1 MRIDPKGTIAGYPA
15 LVVRQALQRLQF
27 YLHWGV
33 KDAVFAARLPAAEG
47 RAFTEALVVAGLAEA
62 TGQEQWCITQTGKRL
77 TSATAAR
84 PVSRATAEKALREF
98 LDRVDE
104 VNRND
109 HYLGRVSAVVL
120 FGSMLRSEVD
130 RLSDVDVAVEIV
142 QKELDRERARAA
154 NECRARELEQKGHQ
168 FRQPLDWVTCWYRE
182 VFAFLKGRG
191 RVISL
196 ANLRAEG
203 ELILAVPH
211 QILRADPGWKPHT
224 PKPPVELR
232 PSPLPPDPDC
242 PF

>member
-1 MRIDPKGTIAGYPA
+1 MRIDAKAAIAGYPA
-15 LVVRQALQRLQF
+15 LVVRQALRRLQF

-33 KDAVFAARLPAAEG
+33 TDAALAARLPVAEG
-47 RAFTEALVVAGLAEA
+47 RAFTEALVAAELAEA
-62 TGQEQWCITQTGKRL
+62 SGQDEWRITQAGKRL

-84 PVSRATAEKALREF
+84 PVSRATAERALREF

-109 HYLGRVSAVVL
+109 YYLGRVSTVVL
-120 FGSMLRSEVD
+120 FGSMLRPEVD

-142 QKELDRERARAA
+142 QKELDRERAKVA
-154 NECRARELEQKGHQ
+154 NECRAHELEQKGHQ
-168 FRQPLDWVTCWYRE
+168 FRGPLDWVACWYRE
-182 VFAFLKGRG
+182 VWAFLKGKG

-196 ANLRAEG
+196 ASLRAEG

-211 QILRADPGWKPHT
+211 QILRADPGWKPYT
-224 PKPPVELR
+224 PPRPVEVQ
-232 PSPLPPDPDC
+232 PSPLPPDPAC